1 MLKWQNEHNFF
12 SNSFVES
19 QLDKRGN
26 VIKVIYTN
34 KFNNVNVKIK
44 QHKQLK
50 LQDKNLITI
59 DFKWKVSFP
68 STPIIN
74 SFLVD

>member
-44 QHKQLK
+44 
-50 LQDKNLITI
+50 
-59 DFKWKVSFP
+59 
-68 STPIIN
+68 
-74 SFLVD
+74 